1 MPSKYAALRGF
12 RKVFRSCDEYWRD
25 TLPPLVYDILLP
37 AVISSPLILLSFVPS
52 FRSFFCPYGD
62 CPGLLGLVPPYLF
75 ATGVY
80 TAFGIGGL
88 EPMRQTKS
96 LTRWRG
102 NFLIGAIYI
111 MAAIA
116 LAIADR

>member
-1 MPSKYAALRGF
+1 M
-12 RKVFRSCDEYWRD
+12 
-25 TLPPLVYDILLP
+25 
-37 AVISSPLILLSFVPS
+37 
-52 FRSFFCPYGD
+52 
-62 CPGLLGLVPPYLF
+62 LGLVPPYLF
-75 ATGVY
+75 VIGVY
-80 TAFGIGGL
+80 TAIGIWGFG
-88 EPMRQTKS
+88 PMRQTKS